1 MLLKVSTHYRVV
13 HIQGKADE
21 FIEQANAIFNS
32 ILRPEVTPPIICYR
46 VKRKNRTRTC
56 HATQWPTKQV
66 KINKCYRSCVPIEET
81 IGVGFMI

>member
-66 KINKCYRSCVPIEET
+66 VHSTSK
-81 IGVGFMI
+81 